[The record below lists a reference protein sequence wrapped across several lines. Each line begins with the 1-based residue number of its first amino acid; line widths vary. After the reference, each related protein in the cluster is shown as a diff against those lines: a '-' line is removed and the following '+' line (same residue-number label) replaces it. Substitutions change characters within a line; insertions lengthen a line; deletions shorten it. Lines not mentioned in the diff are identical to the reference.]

1 MEERDWE
8 VLLDRIANG
17 RCTPFLGAGAAYG
30 TLPLAGDIAA
40 RWAERHGYPLEDSDD
55 LTRVAQFV
63 GIERGDPMWP
73 KEQISKELGCLPPPD
88 FTGASEPHDVLA
100 ELPLPVYLT
109 TNYDDFM
116 VRALARRNRGVVR
129 DFCRWNSSPAMRD
142 ESSPFANGGALV
154 PTPSSP
160 IVFHLHG
167 HLEVPESIV
176 LTEDDYLDFLVAVS
190 RDAQL
195 LPHQIEKALAA
206 SSLLFIGYRL
216 ADWSF
221 RVIHRGL
228 VMAGEQ
234 SLRRLS
240 VTVQLKPS
248 AAAEQYLD
256 QYFDAMRVRVYWGTA
271 QEFAAELRQRWTAF
285 RDG

>member
-8 VLLDRIANG
+8 VLLERIAAG

-30 TLPLAGDIAA
+30 TLPLGTEVAS
-40 RWAERHGYPLEDSDD
+40 RWAERFRYPLDDSDD
-55 LTRVAQFV
+55 LAHVAQYV
-63 GIERGDPMWP
+63 GIEHGDPMRP
-73 KEQISKELGCLPPPD
+73 KELISRELEGIAPPD
-88 FTGASEPHDVLA
+88 FTCPNEPHDVLA

-109 TNYDDFM
+109 TNYDDLM
-116 VRALARRNRGVVR
+116 VRALQRRDRDVRR
-129 DFCRWNSSPAMRD
+129 DFCRWNSSPAMR
-142 ESSPFANGGALV
+142 ELASPFASDPALV

-160 IVFHLHG
+160 VVFHLHG
-167 HLEVPESIV
+167 HLGVPESIV

-190 RDAQL
+190 RNAQL

-228 VMAGEQ
+228 VMAGEP

-248 AAAEQYLD
+248 EAAERYLA

-271 QEFAAELRQRWTAF
+271 EEFAAELRSRWAAF
-285 RDG
+285 SDG